1 LKTSSNGAEFLGR
14 PVDTLTL
21 PEREILAGKWIA
33 LELYTPQTLPL
44 RVIEALGESPAACV
58 RQLVARGLKPV
69 NYEFVPILPSR

>member
-1 LKTSSNGAEFLGR
+1 MRASSNGAEFFGR

-21 PEREILAGKWIA
+21 GERERLACKWIA
-33 LELYTPQTLPL
+33 LELYTPATLPL

-58 RQLVARGLKPV
+58 RQLTARGLKPT

>member
-1 LKTSSNGAEFLGR
+1 MKTSSNGTEFLGR

-21 PEREILAGKWIA
+21 PERETLAGKWIA

-44 RVIEALGESPAACV
+44 RIIEALGESPAACV
-58 RQLVARGLKPV
+58 RQLAARGLKPA